1 MTEKQTQNDSH
12 LGAIDGLKGI
22 GACIIAFFWHYQH
35 FKPQNGSPFFSV
47 FPMSYKHGSF
57 MVELFFM
64 LSGFGMMLGYSER
77 IIGHK
82 ISFRDFIVKRLRKI
96 YPPFLFFTLVTI
108 ILELAY
114 YHRCGTTFVYGNFD
128 IQHLIYNLLLMQDGF
143 FGKDWSL
150 DAPSW
155 CISICMLCYLLFY
168 LILYRVRN
176 ERHGCYVFFGAALLG
191 TNITLSGVDYP
202 LWNSL
207 VGRGIACFFIGAIL
221 CTVYRNREKF
231 RYQRLGYVC
240 LGAVIISYLV
250 LRFKPEFM
258 GDFRMAF
265 ILGIAPALILAVLFI
280 PWLGAV
286 LGIRPLTYLGSLSIV
301 IYLVHFPVQ
310 CAIRTID
317 EYAGLGLDYSTKA
330 VWLSYAAAVL
340 ISSVVYRLV
349 IAKAAEKAVF
359 GFFSKKET
367 SPQKKTA

>member
-1 MTEKQTQNDSH
+1 MSEKQTSQNSGH
-12 LGAIDGLKGI
+12 LSAIDGMKGI

-35 FKPQNGSPFFSV
+35 FKPENGSPFFSV
-47 FPMSYKHGSF
+47 FPMSYRYGSF

-77 IIGHK
+77 IISHT

-96 YPPFLFFTLVTI
+96 YPPFLFFTLLTAA
-108 ILELAY
+108 LELAY
-114 YHRCGTTFVYGNFD
+114 CIKCGTTFAYGNFD
-128 IQHLIYNLLLMQDGF
+128 IQHLIYNLLLMQNGF
-143 FGKDWSL
+143 FGKEWSF

-168 LILYRVRN
+168 LILSRVKE

-191 TNITLSGVDYP
+191 TTITLSGVDYP

-207 VGRGIACFFIGAIL
+207 VGRGMASFFIGAIL
-221 CTVYRNREKF
+221 CTIYRNREKF
-231 RYQRLGYVC
+231 RYQRLGYAC

-265 ILGIAPALILAVLFI
+265 ILGIAPALIIAALFI
-280 PWLGAV
+280 PWLGAF
-286 LGIRPLTYLGSLSIV
+286 LGIRPLAYLGSLSIV

-310 CAIRTID
+310 CAIKTVE
-317 EYAGLGLDYSTKA
+317 EYAGLSLNYSTKT
-330 VWLSYAAAVL
+330 VWLSYAAAVI
-340 ISSVVYRLV
+340 ISAVVYRLV

-359 GFFSKKET
+359 GFFRKRKET
-367 SPQKKTA
+367 DHAG

>member
-1 MTEKQTQNDSH
+1 
-12 LGAIDGLKGI
+12 
-22 GACIIAFFWHYQH
+22 
-35 FKPQNGSPFFSV
+35 
-47 FPMSYKHGSF
+47 
-57 MVELFFM
+57 
-64 LSGFGMMLGYSER
+64 
-77 IIGHK
+77 
-82 ISFRDFIVKRLRKI
+82 
-96 YPPFLFFTLVTI
+96 
-108 ILELAY
+108 
-114 YHRCGTTFVYGNFD
+114 
-128 IQHLIYNLLLMQDGF
+128 
-143 FGKDWSL
+143 
-150 DAPSW
+150 
-155 CISICMLCYLLFY
+155 
-168 LILYRVRN
+168 
-176 ERHGCYVFFGAALLG
+176 
-191 TNITLSGVDYP
+191 
-202 LWNSL
+202 
-207 VGRGIACFFIGAIL
+207 
-221 CTVYRNREKF
+221 
-231 RYQRLGYVC
+231 
-240 LGAVIISYLV
+240 VIISYLV